1 MYKYCLAIIS
11 ALLLIAPEV
20 KADPKI
26 ASNGSPAIKIQY
38 LGIEKGLSNNAV
50 TSIYQDRRG
59 FMWVGTYDGLNR
71 YDGYDFLVYRNQPGD
86 STTLINNRIV
96 SIYEKG
102 DGLWVG
108 TKKGLSV
115 YNYLTGTFEN
125 SLLWDAP
132 SNSFEKILQSINQIT
147 GTGDTVFVATGGKG
161 LLYKLPGESFAR
173 RIAFS
178 RNGISVW
185 DYHAQ
190 AIEFDQ
196 EGNVWVFVQGHGIF
210 KLDRGSNLLEFASN
224 VTESAN
230 CMVSDKD
237 SNLWIGTDSG
247 LLRYS
252 PKDISHRFFPQSI
265 TRHKITDLMY
275 LQEEEEIWVATD
287 GNGVSI
293 YDILNDSFSSIKEGR
308 ESTDLTSNSVYAL
321 FEDTSARK
329 WLGTLRGGIN
339 VVERDNL
346 QFWTVAK
353 NSQSDNSMVSNF
365 ILSFCEEEEDRIWI
379 GTDGE
384 GVSLWDRKNNSFTN
398 FTHSSSDPRSLPNNF
413 VTAILKDQKG
423 VWVGTYGGGVSRY
436 SDHTGEFVP
445 YLLHNKKTGYYQN
458 NIWVLYEDSRERIW
472 AATSDGEGLYR
483 YNRLTDNFEFVD
495 AGISGIISMKEDKEG
510 NLWAGTFEK
519 LIKMDLQS
527 FRHLTFEIGYPV
539 REIVFTN
546 PSEML
551 LGTEGGGLIHFD
563 ALNGIKTTYTEK
575 EGLPNNSVLK
585 ILKDDNGYYWLSTY
599 NGLAKLNLRTGS
611 LVNYHASDGLQSNQ
625 FNYNAGLKLSTGELM
640 FGGIKGFNIITPAT
654 VPLDR
659 RAPELLITNVK
670 VNNVP
675 LERSG
680 VTAFAQNKLELPYN
694 KSMLTMD
701 FVALEYSTPD
711 KISYAYYL
719 EGWDRDWHYVGSTRV
734 ANYSKLEEGNYTF
747 KVKSTNADGIWSDK
761 VTAMSIT
768 ILPPWYRTP
777 WAYALYVFAG
787 TVLLLGVVVYQRK
800 QSHLRFKVRLSEEMA
815 QKEKEL
821 NEKKLAFFTNI
832 SHEFRSPLT
841 MIINPLKDFIY
852 GKKEEMTHGE
862 IEVVYRNSKR
872 LLSLIDQLLLFRKTE
887 SEIGELKLVR
897 VDLRIL
903 AEEVFSCFVHHA
915 KSKKI
920 SYKWTAP
927 EREYMVYADRQ
938 KIEISLFNLISNALK
953 FTGKENGLVEV
964 SLAETE
970 GEMVLSVADNGDGLS
985 SIDKEKVFELFYQA
999 ENSRKTKQNGFG
1011 IGLYLVSKFI
1021 QTHSG
1026 RVTCADNPMGGTT
1039 FSIHLPKGKEHFKGL
1054 LIHEELH
1061 EHAVFLE
1068 ELIGDIDVAEK
1079 SDEGGDPILAEW
1091 IEGAKVIL
1099 VVDDNRQ
1106 IREYLSSIFSGIYR
1120 VVEAADAEEGM
1131 ASLQMQHPDLIL
1143 SDVVMGGMNGVEF
1156 CKLIKSDEQLKHIPV
1171 VLLTASHSEEIK
1183 LKGIE
1188 VGADDYI
1195 TKPFDKEYLM
1205 ARVHG
1210 ILKHQETVKGHVFNT
1225 VTQKTTTSLKLS
1237 EEDKRFVDGIISVIE
1252 SNLDDRDFNIKVLAE
1267 EMAMSHSLLYR
1278 KLKQITGKSLNELIR
1293 LTRLRKV
1300 ASLLINSEMQV
1311 NEAAFSAGFSDL
1323 KYFRKQFQQVYEMNP
1338 SEFQKKYKNALVD
1351 KQYTLSEKFWRQP

>member
-11 ALLLIAPEV
+11 VLLLIAPEV

-59 FMWVGTYDGLNR
+59 FIWVGTYDGLNR
-71 YDGYDFLVYRNQPGD
+71 YDGYDFLVYRSQPGD

-115 YNYLTGTFEN
+115 YNHLTGTFEN
-125 SLLWDAP
+125 SLYLDP
-132 SNSFEKILQSINQIT
+132 QSNTLEKIVQSINQVG

-161 LLYKLPGESFAR
+161 LLYKLEGE
-173 RIAFS
+173 AFS
-178 RNGISVW
+178 RGVALSINGATVW

-190 AIEFDQ
+190 AIEFDRW
-196 EGNVWVFVQGHGIF
+196 GNVWVFVQGHGIF
-210 KLDRGSNLLEFASN
+210 KLDRRSNHLELVSN
-224 VTESAN
+224 ITESAN

-237 SNLWIGTDSG
+237 SNLWVGTDSG
-247 LLRYS
+247 LLMYS
-252 PKDISHRFFPQSI
+252 PEDSSHRFFLRSI
-265 TRHKITDLMY
+265 TQHKITDLMY
-275 LQEEEEIWVATD
+275 LQEEEELWVATD
-287 GNGVSI
+287 GNGISI
-293 YDILNDSFSSIKEGR
+293 YDFGNDSFSSIKEGR
-308 ESTDLTSNSVYAL
+308 ESSHLTSNSVYSL
-321 FEDTSARK
+321 FEDSSGRK

-339 VVERDNL
+339 VVEKDNL

-353 NSQSDNSMVSNF
+353 TPQSENSIISNF

-384 GVSLWDRKNNSFTN
+384 GLSLWDRKKNSFTN
-398 FTHSSSDPRSLPNNF
+398 FTHSPTNPRSLPNNF
-413 VTAILKDQKG
+413 VTAVLKDQEG
-423 VWVGTYGGGVSRY
+423 VWVGTYGGGVSKYREK
-436 SDHTGEFVP
+436 TGEFEP
-445 YLLHNKKTGYYQN
+445 YLLFNEKSRYYQN
-458 NIWVLYEDSRERIW
+458 NIWVLFEDSRKRIW

-483 YNRLTDNFEFVD
+483 YNRLTDHFDFVD
-495 AGISGIISMKEDKEG
+495 AGISGIISMTEDMEG
-510 NLWAGTFEK
+510 NLWVGTFEK
-519 LIKMDLQS
+519 LIKTDLKD
-527 FRHLTFEIGYPV
+527 FRHSTFEIGYPV
-539 REIVFTN
+539 RDIFFTKN
-546 PSEML
+546 SEML
-551 LGTEGGGLIHFD
+551 LGTEGAGLIKFD
-563 ALNGIKTTYTEK
+563 ALEGITSTFTEK

-599 NGLAKLNLRTGS
+599 NGIAKFNLRTGA

-625 FNYNAGLKLSTGELM
+625 FNYNAALKLSTSELM
-640 FGGIKGFNIITPAT
+640 FGGIKGFNIITPET
-654 VPLDR
+654 VPLTGHS
-659 RAPELLITNVK
+659 PELLITDIK
-670 VNNVP
+670 INNAP

-680 VTAFAQNKLELPYN
+680 VTAFAQNKLELPYG

-701 FVALEYSTPD
+701 FVALEFSSPD

-734 ANYSKLEEGNYTF
+734 AHYSKLEEGNYTF

-761 VTAMSIT
+761 VTSMSIT
-768 ILPPWYRTP
+768 ILPPWYRTV
-777 WAYALYVFAG
+777 WAYVLYVLAV
-787 TVLLLGVVVYQRK
+787 TLMLLGVSVYQRK
-800 QSHLRFKVRLSEEMA
+800 QSQLKFKVKLSEEMA

-852 GKKEEMTHGE
+852 GKKEEMDHGE

-897 VDLRIL
+897 VDLRLL

-920 SYKWTAP
+920 SYKWAAP
-927 EREYMVYADRQ
+927 EGDYIVYADRQ
-938 KIEISLFNLISNALK
+938 KIELSLFNLISNALK
-953 FTGKENGLVEV
+953 FTNQENGEVEV
-964 SLAETE
+964 SLADLE
-970 GEMVLSVADNGDGLS
+970 GEVVLSVTDNGEGISGSDR
-985 SIDKEKVFELFYQA
+985 EKVFELFYQA

-1011 IGLYLVSKFI
+1011 IGLYLVDKFI
-1021 QTHSG
+1021 QTHLG
-1026 RVTCADNPMGGTT
+1026 RVTCTGNPAGGTM
-1039 FSIHLPKGKEHFKGL
+1039 FSIHLHKGKEHFNGM

-1068 ELIGDIDVAEK
+1068 ELIGEIDVQEK
-1079 SDEGGDPILAEW
+1079 GNDPGEPVVGEW
-1091 IEGAKVIL
+1091 IEGTKVIL
-1099 VVDDNRQ
+1099 VVDDNQQ
-1106 IREYLSSIFSGIYR
+1106 IREYLGSIFSGIYK
-1120 VVEAADAEEGM
+1120 VVEAADAEEGIQF
-1131 ASLQMQHPDLIL
+1131 LQTQHPDLIL

-1156 CKLIKSDEQLKHIPV
+1156 CKLIKSDEQLKYIPV

-1195 TKPFDKEYLM
+1195 TKPFDKDYLM
-1205 ARVHG
+1205 ARVNG
-1210 ILKHQETVKGHVFNT
+1210 ILKHQDTVKGHLLNT
-1225 VTQKTTTSLKLS
+1225 VTQKSNRLKLS
-1237 EEDKRFVDGIISVIE
+1237 EEDKRFVDGIIAVIE
-1252 SNLDDRDFNIKVLAE
+1252 SYLDDRDFNIKILAE
-1267 EMAMSHSLLYR
+1267 EMGMSHSLLYR

-1293 LTRLRKV
+1293 FTRLRKV
-1300 ASLLINSEMQV
+1300 AGLLINSEMQV
-1311 NEAAFSAGFSDL
+1311 NEAAFSVGFSDL
-1323 KYFRKQFQQVYEMNP
+1323 KYFRKQFQQVYDMNP

-1351 KQYTLSEKFWRQP
+1351 KQYTLNDRFWKQS